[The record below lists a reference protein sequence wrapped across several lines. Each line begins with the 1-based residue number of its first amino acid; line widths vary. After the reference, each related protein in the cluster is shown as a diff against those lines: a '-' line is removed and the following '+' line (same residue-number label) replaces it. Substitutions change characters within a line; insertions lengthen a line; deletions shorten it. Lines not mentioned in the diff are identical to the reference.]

1 MMAVCKKRTGTCK
14 CFGNSTGF
22 GFIIAEDGSNVFMHI
37 TNCIDGKM
45 PVEGDVL
52 TYELGPST
60 KKPGK
65 TAALN
70 VTGGSAKQ
78 TAEERANGGGKMT
91 PMMLKIM
98 KLEKELTDL
107 KGEFTKLKADK
118 IRKRAIPYCDIDVS
132 AEERIKAIEERLA
145 QRESKRSENDM
156 AKTAKVQNSETETGK
171 TGDSEIERMPI
182 MHNKA
187 TEIELEC
194 QLQAIALTGM
204 WIPLASTSGWVTGSV
219 VRVNTKLNGDSVDEQ
234 EIVQGTLGEVLK
246 TDDEGDLLISFAIAG
261 GKLSQWVNVDKHMFL
276 DGLDCPDG

>member
-91 PMMLKIM
+91 PMMLRIM
-98 KLEKELTDL
+98 KLEKELTEL
-107 KGEFTKLKADK
+107 KVEITKLKAYK
-118 IRKRAIPYCDIDVS
+118 IRKHAIPYCDIDVS

-156 AKTAKVQNSETETGK
+156 KPPLKTAASVQQPAPPQTHEKSG
-171 TGDSEIERMPI
+171 GDDDNINGI
-182 MHNKA
+182 
-187 TEIELEC
+187 LEC
-194 QLQAIALTGM
+194 CESDFATNMAKENTEMSDSQDEEEEEEVVTTVEEPFNMKKLEKMIEALMETPDM
-204 WIPLASTSGWVTGSV
+204 EQMAMAPTKSV
-219 VRVNTKLNGDSVDEQ
+219 PK
-234 EIVQGTLGEVLK
+234 K
-246 TDDEGDLLISFAIAG
+246 
-261 GKLSQWVNVDKHMFL
+261 KKKKK
-276 DGLDCPDG
+276 